1 MKKVFKKF
9 GEYIANKNIAFG
21 SLLILLAMLLVQT
34 GISLFVKTQSADGIE
49 QLDIIF
55 RTALSSIFG
64 FIISIVAG
72 GKPKIEKKQVIVE
85 LEQKDAQDEKKSASK
100 NIMVNIQ
107 IVVITGICIYCLL
120 AIITVRNFPHLVAA
134 TSSSSST
141 ISLYR
146 DFISGGIGALI
157 GLSKSS

>member
-1 MKKVFKKF
+1 MSKKNV
-9 GEYIANKNIAFG
+9 AFG
-21 SLLILLAMLLVQT
+21 ALLLLMSILLFQSSITMFVQGT
-34 GISLFVKTQSADGIE
+34 NVEGID

-64 FIISIVAG
+64 YIISIVAG
-72 GKPKIEKKQVIVE
+72 GKPKITSKPKQEVTIQNETSPEKKT
-85 LEQKDAQDEKKSASK
+85 DPPK

-107 IVVITGICIYCLL
+107 VVVISAICVYCLL
-120 AIITVRNFPHLVAA
+120 SIMAIRNFPQIVVA
-134 TSSSSST
+134 SSSTSST

-157 GLSKSS
+157 GLSKSP